1 MFKKLSKME
10 VIQSI
15 TPYDCYF
22 SPVSEIE
29 ELKKKLKTGNLEI
42 KAVAI
47 DLPEA
52 DASRQQRKISFESDE
67 KKDELPQNNN
77 LNNNNVNCE

>member
-42 KAVAI
+42 KAIVI
-47 DLPEA
+47 
-52 DASRQQRKISFESDE
+52 ESDE